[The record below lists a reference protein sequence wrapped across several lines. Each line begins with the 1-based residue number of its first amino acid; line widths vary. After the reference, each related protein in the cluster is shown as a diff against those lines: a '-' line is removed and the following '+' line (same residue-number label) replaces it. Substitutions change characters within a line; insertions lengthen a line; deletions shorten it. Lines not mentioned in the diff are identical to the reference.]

1 MIYLIDLE
9 PVETRYTAQWKQH
22 LPKKIEQKTGQ
33 EVRVISGGETPQM
46 TTPGAFL
53 NFAGTNVYKS
63 QQAIQIAEL
72 FARDL
77 VKDGD
82 HFVYTDAWN
91 PTIIQLQ
98 YMRELLN
105 KKIKIHALWHA
116 GSYDPHDFLG
126 RLIQD
131 KTWSYSFEIALY
143 SAIDHNYF
151 ASNFH
156 IDMFKQN
163 LKISDVPKDKII
175 RSGWPMEY
183 MEDTLTP
190 FKNMEKRKS
199 ILFPHRIAPEK
210 NPEIFEEL
218 KLLLPEYEFI
228 MCQQQTLTKDEYH
241 NMLGEAALVFSANT
255 QETLG
260 ISCYEALCVGT
271 LPIVPDRLSYMEMYP
286 GQMKYPSDWAVN
298 KKSFKKF
305 AKVMKERLISG
316 INFAKSNEGKNLMQK
331 TQQFLAKEY
340 FSANKL
346 YEKLID

>member
-22 LPKKIEQKTGQ
+22 LPAKIEQKTGQ
-33 EVRVISGGETPQM
+33 EVKVISGGETPQM
-46 TTPGAFL
+46 ATPGAFL

-77 VKDGD
+77 IKDGD

-116 GSYDPHDFLG
+116 GSYDPADFLG
-126 RLIQD
+126 RLIKD
-131 KTWSYSFEIALY
+131 KSWSYQFERSLFH
-143 SAIDHNYF
+143 AIDHNYF
-151 ASNFH
+151 ASRFH
-156 IDMFKQN
+156 IEMFKEN
-163 LKISDVPKDKII
+163 LSIDTDDDDKII

-183 MEDTLTP
+183 MEDTLTT
-190 FKNMEKRKS
+190 FKNMEKRDL

-210 NPEIFEEL
+210 NPEIFQEL
-218 KLLLPEYEFI
+218 RAEFPEYEFVV
-228 MCQQQTLTKDEYH
+228 CQEKTLTKDEYH
-241 NMLGEAALVFSANT
+241 NLLGEARLVFSANT

-271 LPIVPDRLSYMEMYP
+271 MPVVPDRLSYEEMYP
-286 GQMKYPSDWAVN
+286 GEMKYVGKWCEDLKSY
-298 KKSFKKF
+298 KKHKP
-305 AKVMKERLISG
+305 AMKETLRGKMEL
-316 INFAKSNEGKNLMQK
+316 AKSDKGKNLMQK
-331 TQQFLAKEY
+331 TQQFLSKEY
-340 FSANKL
+340 FSADKL
-346 YEKLID
+346 YERLVD